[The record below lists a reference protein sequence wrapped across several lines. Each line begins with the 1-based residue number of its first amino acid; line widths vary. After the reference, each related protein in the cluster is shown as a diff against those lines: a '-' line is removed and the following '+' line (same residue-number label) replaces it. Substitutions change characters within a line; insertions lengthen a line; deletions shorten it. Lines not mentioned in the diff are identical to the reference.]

1 MFNPRPNTAEL
12 ESTLV
17 KLDTLYS
24 SFNTLL
30 ESAQEQLAALSL
42 EEHDYQR
49 LLKTAVTNKDF
60 NEALVDQTSFVVLDI
75 IRKDENNTIAQTIV
89 AQVSKQVLA
98 DYDTVFQAG
107 LKEIYSD
114 VLNSQVF
121 QDAIDARIAEHT
133 QVQESFTISEGLKA
147 LISKATSTDETQ
159 QRTT

>member
-1 MFNPRPNTAEL
+1 MFNSKPNTAEL

-30 ESAQEQLAALSL
+30 TSAQDQLAALSL

-49 LLKTAVTNKDF
+49 LLQTAVTNKDF
-60 NEALVDQTSFVVLDI
+60 NKALTDQVSFAVLDI
-75 IRKDENNTIAQTIV
+75 IRKDEDNTIAQAIV

-98 DYDTVFQAG
+98 DYDTMFQAG

-114 VLNSQVF
+114 VLNSRVF
-121 QDAIDARIAEHT
+121 QDAIDTKIAEHT

-147 LISKATSTDETQ
+147 LISKATSTDEPQ